1 MRVSLRM
8 ESTQAKV
15 LSDSLME
22 KRIKESSKKDSTM
35 VEVTYLSPTENNTKE
50 NSSTD
55 CIMEKEKSNLL
66 MTNTMKVNSLKAR
79 NKARANGHG
88 LLASSILENYL
99 KMTSMVKEA

>member
-1 MRVSLRM
+1 
-8 ESTQAKV
+8 
-15 LSDSLME
+15 
-22 KRIKESSKKDSTM
+22 
-35 VEVTYLSPTENNTKE
+35 
-50 NSSTD
+50 
-55 CIMEKEKSNLL
+55 MEKEKSNLL